1 MLLLNVRL
9 ISVFFMYVVW
19 YDLVVNIYWIVNN
32 KIFLIENIR
41 SLCVLIDFLFFMND
55 GSFLRLMLY
64 LLIWLFLL

>member
-1 MLLLNVRL
+1 MLLLNVR
-9 ISVFFMYVVW
+9 IIGVFFMYVVW